1 MFLYDYIKYSKHY
14 LMTIPKEYGDDIKLG
29 RLRNNKF
36 YMSTKNE
43 TFIYQFNNDLSIKL
57 VNRINVNLN
66 PLTEIEDNIYINST
80 VNYLYIWKELKQIFK
95 KNQLIFYILN
105 TIFVLFLYLCLSS
118 LGKVVYTI
126 IILEYTTFIFAY
138 RKFVYLLNP

>member
-1 MFLYDYIKYSKHY
+1 MFLYDYIKYYKHY

-43 TFIYQFNNDLSIKL
+43 TFIYQFNDDFSIKL

-66 PLTEIEDNIYINST
+66 PLTEIEDNIYIDSA
-80 VNYLYIWKELKQIFK
+80 VNILYIWKELKPIFK
-95 KNQLIFYILN
+95 KNQLYN
-105 TIFVLFLYLCLSS
+105 NYS
-118 LGKVVYTI
+118 
-126 IILEYTTFIFAY
+126 
-138 RKFVYLLNP
+138 